1 MICWEGIFIIGYFIN
16 LMFGVPLLD
25 VEDNKKR
32 LLLFFLIPMGV
43 WFYLVIYGDK

>member
-1 MICWEGIFIIGYFIN
+1 MRLGNAHLKFKEMET
-16 LMFGVPLLD
+16 MFGVPLLD